1 VLTVEAAVIS
11 SYSMESGKGRAK
23 LVTFSDLYTKLSE
36 LGRGAFG
43 RVYHCIHL
51 PTSRECAVK
60 AVPKSE
66 LSVEMLPEFSIM
78 SELDNANIVKLHA
91 VTETE
96 DLILFEMELLRGGSL
111 KDLLSKR
118 SLRPEEA
125 ARVMLGIL
133 RGVSY
138 LHGKNVVHRD
148 LKPENILFKEQG
160 NLDSV
165 KIGDFGLSTQLD
177 SDNYYNCLNSN
188 AGTVIFMAPEQG
200 QHKYYSRPVDM
211 WSCGLILFM
220 MISGSHPFY
229 REGDNAESYFNR
241 LNTATIEFPKTFPS
255 LAVSLCRHLT
265 KTIPLERYSAV
276 QALSHPFITRTQGDI
291 PMTAMDRMRQ
301 FNDEQKL
308 ARILLALMFV
318 ANQPKAA
325 RRTLVMPASRLNIT
339 DPRVLLKASKH
350 SKRLSIQ
357 LKPASLGGKQSLR
370 LNSLGRAS
378 ALSNYSPIGERK

>member
-1 VLTVEAAVIS
+1 
-11 SYSMESGKGRAK
+11 MESGKSPVK
-23 LVTFSDLYTKLSE
+23 LVTFTDLYTKLSE

-43 RVYHCIHL
+43 RVYHCIHV

-66 LSVEMLPEFSIM
+66 LSIEMLPEFSIM

-111 KDLLSKR
+111 KDLLNKR

-125 ARVMLGIL
+125 AKVMLGIL

-160 NLDSV
+160 NLDSI
-165 KIGDFGLSTQLD
+165 KIADFGLSTQLD
-177 SDNYYNCLNSN
+177 SDNYYNCLSSN

-200 QHKYYSRPVDM
+200 QRRYYSRPVDM
-211 WSCGLILFM
+211 WSCGVILFM

-229 REGDNAESYFNR
+229 KEGDNAESYFDR

-255 LAVSLCRHLT
+255 LAISLCRHLT
-265 KTIPLERYSAV
+265 KTMPLERYSAA

-308 ARILLALMFV
+308 ARILLAMMFV
-318 ANQPKAA
+318 VNQHKAA
-325 RRTLVMPASRLNIT
+325 KRIPPKPPSRLNTT
-339 DPRVLLKASKH
+339 DPRVGLNGP
-350 SKRLSIQ
+350 KRSQRFSIQ
-357 LKPASLGGKQSLR
+357 LKPVSLGGRQSLR

-378 ALSNYSPIGERK
+378 ALKNYSPMVDRK